1 MSVERGLEVVVP
13 RGFDVAAVP
22 GFVRDK
28 TAWIARVER
37 RLSEERAARAAD
49 PSDALPQTIPLRAL
63 GEEWAVEYAATSS
76 DRVRLVECGPERL
89 CVSGA
94 VDDHGLCRA
103 VLNRWLTGKAH
114 QHFVPWL
121 DEASREQGLPFKK
134 VVVRAQRTRWGS
146 YSRSGTLSLSR
157 LLLFLPRDLV
167 RYVLVHELCH
177 IVRHDHSPAFW
188 AELRR
193 REPLCEELRREAR
206 AAGRYVPGWAQPQV
220 RPPVR

>member
-22 GFVRDK
+22 GLVRDK

-37 RLSEERAARAAD
+37 RLTEERAARDAD
-49 PSDALPQTIPLRAL
+49 PSDALPQIIPLRAVE
-63 GEEWAVEYAATSS
+63 EEWMVEYAATSS
-76 DRVRLVECGPERL
+76 DRVRLAECGPERL

-94 VDDHGLCRA
+94 VGDHGLCRA
-103 VLNRWLTGKAH
+103 VLNRWLTKKAH
-114 QHFVPWL
+114 QHLVPWL
-121 DEASREQGLPFKK
+121 HEVSREQGLPFKK

-177 IVRHDHSPAFW
+177 TVRHDHSPAFW

-193 REPLCEELRREAR
+193 REPLCQDLRREAR
-206 AAGRYVPGWAQPQV
+206 AAGRYVPAWAQP
-220 RPPVR
+220 PVR